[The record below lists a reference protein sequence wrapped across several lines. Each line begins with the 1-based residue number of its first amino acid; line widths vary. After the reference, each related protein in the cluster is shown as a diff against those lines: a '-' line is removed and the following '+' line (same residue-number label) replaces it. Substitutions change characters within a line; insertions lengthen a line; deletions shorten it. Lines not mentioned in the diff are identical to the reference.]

1 MPRAWIRRD
10 ILASATFLFGAAA
23 GSYRRTWA
31 WATFILVPAFF
42 VGGQILFL
50 LPAKLLGWITR
61 ENVETYP
68 YVLNLIIGAFAVCA
82 LIFWLWIRFFERRN
96 LGSVGLSFDDRW
108 TKRYARGFVLGL
120 LMAAGVVYTVRLL
133 GGYSV
138 EAETHLTLTD
148 IVPILI
154 LLFAFILQAGVEEL
168 AFRGWMMGRLAERYG
183 LWVGVIG
190 NSVLFTLMHV
200 DSEASAALGL
210 SGILLFTSATLL
222 FSIFLSLLVVRER
235 SIWGAAGWHAS
246 WNWMFITWFG
256 LPTTGIELGLTPLV
270 ADYMPAPDA
279 AVWLTGGA
287 DGPEGSV
294 LTPIVLLVGTLVLS
308 WMLQAKRSAS

>member
-1 MPRAWIRRD
+1 MTT
-10 ILASATFLFGAAA
+10 ATFLFGTAE

-31 WATFILVPAFF
+31 WATFILVPVFL

-68 YVLNLIIGAFAVCA
+68 YVLNLIIGAFAMCA

-96 LGSVGLSFDDRW
+96 LRSVGLSFDNRS
-108 TKRYARGFVLGL
+108 TRQYARGFVLGL

-138 EAETHLTLTD
+138 EAETHLASTD
-148 IVPILI
+148 MVPILI
-154 LLFAFILQAGVEEL
+154 LLFAFILQAGTEEL
-168 AFRGWMMGRLAERYG
+168 VFRGWMMGRLAERYG

-200 DSEASAALGL
+200 DSEALAALGP
-210 SGILLFTSATLL
+210 SGIALFTAATLL
-222 FSIFLSLLVVRER
+222 FSIFLSLLVIRER
-235 SIWGAAGWHAS
+235 SIWGAAAWHAS

-256 LPTTGIELGLTPLV
+256 LPTTGIELGLAPLV
-270 ADYMPAPDA
+270 ADYMPTPDA
-279 AVWLTGGA
+279 AVWLTGGT

-294 LTPIVLLVGTLVLS
+294 LTPIVLLIGTLILS
-308 WMLQAKRSAS
+308 WMLQARRSRS

>member
-1 MPRAWIRRD
+1 MAT
-10 ILASATFLFGAAA
+10 ATFLFGTAE

-31 WATFILVPAFF
+31 WATFILVPVFL

-68 YVLNLIIGAFAVCA
+68 YVLNLIIGAFAMCA

-96 LGSVGLSFDDRW
+96 LRSVGLSFDNRS
-108 TKRYARGFVLGL
+108 TRQYARGFVLGL

-138 EAETHLTLTD
+138 EAETHLASTD
-148 IVPILI
+148 MVPILI
-154 LLFAFILQAGVEEL
+154 LLFAFILQAGTEEL
-168 AFRGWMMGRLAERYG
+168 VFRGWMMGRLAERYG

-200 DSEASAALGL
+200 DSEALAALGP
-210 SGILLFTSATLL
+210 SGIALFTAATLL
-222 FSIFLSLLVVRER
+222 FSIFLSLLVIRER
-235 SIWGAAGWHAS
+235 SIWGAAAWHAS

-256 LPTTGIELGLTPLV
+256 LPTTGIELGLAPLV
-270 ADYMPAPDA
+270 ADYMPTPDA
-279 AVWLTGGA
+279 AVWLTGGT

-294 LTPIVLLVGTLVLS
+294 LTPIVLLIGTLILS
-308 WMLQAKRSAS
+308 WMLQARRSRS

>member
-1 MPRAWIRRD
+1 MTT
-10 ILASATFLFGAAA
+10 ATFLFGTAE

-31 WATFILVPAFF
+31 WATFILVPVFL
-42 VGGQILFL
+42 VVGQILFL

-68 YVLNLIIGAFAVCA
+68 YVLNLIIGAFAMCA

-96 LGSVGLSFDDRW
+96 LRSVGLSFDNRS
-108 TKRYARGFVLGL
+108 TRQYARGFVLGL

-138 EAETHLTLTD
+138 EAETHLASTD
-148 IVPILI
+148 MVPILI
-154 LLFAFILQAGVEEL
+154 LLFAFILQAGTEEL
-168 AFRGWMMGRLAERYG
+168 VFRGWMMGRLAERYG

-200 DSEASAALGL
+200 DSEALAALGP
-210 SGILLFTSATLL
+210 SGIALFTAATLL
-222 FSIFLSLLVVRER
+222 FSIFLSLLVIRER
-235 SIWGAAGWHAS
+235 SIWGAAAWHAS

-256 LPTTGIELGLTPLV
+256 LPTTGIELGLAPLV
-270 ADYMPAPDA
+270 ADYMPTPDA
-279 AVWLTGGA
+279 AVWLTGGT

-294 LTPIVLLVGTLVLS
+294 LTPIVLLIGTLILS
-308 WMLQAKRSAS
+308 WMLQARRSRS

>member
-1 MPRAWIRRD
+1 MTT
-10 ILASATFLFGAAA
+10 ATFLFGPAE

-31 WATFILVPAFF
+31 WAIFILVPLFF
-42 VGGQILFL
+42 VSGQLLIL
-50 LPAKLLGWITR
+50 LPAKWLGWITR

-68 YVLNLIIGAFAVCA
+68 YVLNLIIGAFAMCA

-96 LGSVGLSFDDRW
+96 LTSVGLRFD
-108 TKRYARGFVLGL
+108 KRSTRQYARGFVLGL

-138 EAETHLTLTD
+138 EADTQLAATD
-148 IVPILI
+148 LFPILI
-154 LLFAFILQAGVEEL
+154 LLFAFILQAGTEEMV
-168 AFRGWMMGRLAERYG
+168 FRGWMMGRLAERYG

-200 DSEASAALGL
+200 DSEALVALGL
-210 SGILLFTSATLL
+210 PGIALFTSATLL
-222 FSIFLSLLVVRER
+222 FSIFLSLLVIRER
-235 SIWGAAGWHAS
+235 SIWGAAAWHAS

-256 LPTTGIELGLTPLV
+256 LPTTGIELGLAPLV
-270 ADYMPAPDA
+270 ADYMPTPNA
-279 AVWLTGGA
+279 AVWLTGGS

-294 LTPIVLLVGTLVLS
+294 LTPIILLIGTLVLS
-308 WMLQAKRSAS
+308 RILQAKRSAS

>member
-1 MPRAWIRRD
+1 LPT
-10 ILASATFLFGAAA
+10 ATFLFGADE

-31 WATFILVPAFF
+31 WATFLLVPFF
-42 VGGQILFL
+42 FIGGQILFL
-50 LPAKLLGWITR
+50 LPAKLFGWITR

-96 LGSVGLSFDDRW
+96 LKSVGLSFDKRS

-138 EAETHLTLTD
+138 EAETHLALTD
-148 IVPILI
+148 MVPILI
-154 LLFAFILQAGVEEL
+154 LLFAFILQAGTEEL
-168 AFRGWMMGRLAERYG
+168 VFRGWMMGRLAERYG

-190 NSVLFTLMHV
+190 NSILFTLMHV
-200 DSEASAALGL
+200 DSEALVALGL
-210 SGILLFTSATLL
+210 FGIALFTSATLL
-222 FSIFLSLLVVRER
+222 FSIFLSLLVIRER
-235 SIWGAAGWHAS
+235 SIWGAAAWHAS

-256 LPTTGIELGLTPLV
+256 LPTTGIDLGLAPLV
-270 ADYMPAPDA
+270 ADYMPTPDA
-279 AVWLTGGA
+279 AVWLTGGT

-294 LTPIVLLVGTLVLS
+294 LTPIVLLIGTLVLS
-308 WMLQAKRSAS
+308 WMLRTRQSAT